1 MLRFNERFRLLH
13 FFLAGALLAS
23 SLPMVAFADD
33 EEEAKATNISFRIS
47 GQVVEIYYDLTSPPN
62 QFYNV
67 TLVLKRRFAKTF
79 LYLPLEVAGDVGE
92 SVVGGKNRK
101 ISWNLAEEYP
111 KGLPGEDCFFVI
123 NVEPGVPKT
132 GGISPIVWIAGG
144 AAVVGGVL
152 ALVLTKKGTTGV
164 DPVVTGFPNP
174 PGRP

>member
-13 FFLAGALLAS
+13 FILAGAMLTS
-23 SLPMVAFADD
+23 CLPVRVFAQDD
-33 EEEAKATNISFRIS
+33 EPKATNISFRMA
-47 GQVVEIYYDLTSPPN
+47 GQVVEIYYDLASPPD

-79 LYLPLEVAGDVGE
+79 LYLPLEVSGDVGE

-101 ISWNLAEEYP
+101 ISWNLSDEYP

-123 NVEPGVPKT
+123 NVEPGVAK
-132 GGISPIVWIAGG
+132 GGGVSPIIWIAGG
-144 AAVVGGVL
+144 AAVAGGVL
-152 ALVLTKKGTTGV
+152 ALILAKKTTSGPE
-164 DPVVTGFPNP
+164 PVVTGFPNP